1 VRTKGKK
8 PAHPELLVT
17 MILKDGSVMFRRSLF
32 RDFITIITD
41 DEAIMASL
49 TPATLKML
57 LSASNMMKKLN
68 RKMGS
73 PQEIIK

>member
-1 VRTKGKK
+1 
-8 PAHPELLVT
+8 
-17 MILKDGSVMFRRSLF
+17 MS
-32 RDFITIITD
+32 
-41 DEAIMASL
+41 SL
-49 TPATLKML
+49 TPGTRQML